1 MLTSPLIFLVG
12 EKMSDHHVEDAVEAL
27 VRAVAESDVVD
38 KRSAIAALFQFQRRF
53 DCSDTLLRVGD
64 VLMRERY
71 LYALP
76 ESELPTAE
84 DWSTCVQVKGHVFIE
99 AGSEPWARACAA
111 GLLPAEEHVAPQ
123 TVNLATLVTRF
134 TAEDFDLQ
142 DLWQALMPEVRK
154 MTSGA

>member
-1 MLTSPLIFLVG
+1 
-12 EKMSDHHVEDAVEAL
+12 MSDHNVEDAVEAL

-64 VLMRERY
+64 ILVRERY
-71 LYALP
+71 LYPLV
-76 ESELPTAE
+76 ESELPTQTDE
-84 DWSTCVQVKGHVFIE
+84 DWSTCLRVKDRVFVE
-99 AGSEPWARACAA
+99 AGSEPWARLCAA

-123 TVNLATLVTRF
+123 TVDLAVLVTRF

-142 DLWQALMPEVRK
+142 DLWQGLMPEVRR
-154 MTSGA
+154 MSSGG